1 MQESSASSC
10 SICHRCPVLYRSSGT
25 SGYLP
30 SHDVCIYMD
39 TGAIACGALTELV
52 ALGGIYRENERR
64 FMIAHHM
71 LLVPSEQ
78 MFSISI

>member
-1 MQESSASSC
+1 MN
-10 SICHRCPVLYRSSGT
+10 
-25 SGYLP
+25 
-30 SHDVCIYMD
+30 
-39 TGAIACGALTELV
+39 TGAIACGALTELE
-52 ALGGIYRENERR
+52 ALSGIYWEDERR